1 MARQPAPT
9 TAPAATT
16 VRTWWSG
23 DPSIIVFAVRYAL
36 GRRGCHG
43 PELVRQAIAANAH
56 NLPETA
62 RRMIARE
69 VGDWLTDEGH
79 EVPDADQAPW
89 FDVLERVG
97 GRR

>member
-1 MARQPAPT
+1 MPRPSAPA
-9 TAPAATT
+9 TAPAATA

-56 NLPETA
+56 NLPEPA
-62 RRMIARE
+62 RRTIARE
-69 VGDWLTDEGH
+69 VGAWLDGDGRQS
-79 EVPDADQAPW
+79 PAADRAPW
-89 FDVLERVG
+89 SSVLERVG